1 MVRRMLM
8 AALAAGFLVTLGSA
22 PAAAQT
28 PQPAPGTQTKKP
40 APTTQAKKPTPEGAT
55 KKKREL
61 TPGQQA
67 ARERQKKCGAEWK
80 AAKASGKVS
89 KDMRWPQYW
98 SECNKRLKTQG
109 T

>member
-1 MVRRMLM
+1 MARRMLM
-8 AALAAGFLVTLGSA
+8 AALAAGFLFAVGAA
-22 PAAAQT
+22 PVAAQT
-28 PQPAPGTQTKKP
+28 AQPAPGTQTKKP
-40 APTTQAKKPTPEGAT
+40 APSKEAKQPDGET
-55 KKKREL
+55 KKKRTL

-80 AAKASGKVS
+80 AAKAAGKVS

>member
-1 MVRRMLM
+1 MVRRMFM
-8 AALAAGFLVTLGSA
+8 AALAASFLVALGSA
-22 PAAAQT
+22 PAAAQS
-28 PQPAPGTQTKKP
+28 PQTAPGTQTKKP
-40 APTTQAKKPTPEGAT
+40 APSTQAKKPDGET
-55 KKKREL
+55 KKKRAL

-80 AAKASGKVS
+80 AAKASGKIS